1 MSVAAISN
9 KGSANGEGIELVDI
23 NPSKSENGYRPVDVD
38 YQMAGEVMLGYGNY
52 AASGG
57 SPKGL
62 VSFLPVQGYEA
73 ISIKKVSSD
82 GTLNVCFADSSGNL
96 TTAVEVGNTT
106 WTDLEIPSSAVN
118 LVFYSQESSV
128 STHRVWYSLKSR
140 KKVTPRVV
148 ADDINPYKELTPN
161 YQIYMYIQTSS
172 STPVVVSSLPCKGFS
187 KVHLYT
193 SKASLYNAKFA
204 FLDASGNVI
213 GSWIALEAVKTWQE
227 ADVPSGAE
235 SVALYAYHTSTG
247 NAMYFY
253 YSMEV

>member
-23 NPSKSENGYRPVDVD
+23 NPTKGENGYTPSNVD

-52 AASGG
+52 PASGG

-96 TTAVEVGNTT
+96 TTAVEVGNTA

-148 ADDINPYKELTPN
+148 ADDINPNKLSSLQYNTVFRNSTSYVTLPVAGYSKVYLWVASGS
-161 YQIYMYIQTSS
+161 YASS
-172 STPVVVSSLPCKGFS
+172 SYGFWNENNNAYVFDNTFTLGTTPYEIVLPEGTKTIAFKSS
-187 KVHLYT
+187 
-193 SKASLYNAKFA
+193 A
-204 FLDASGNVI
+204 
-213 GSWIALEAVKTWQE
+213 GSV
-227 ADVPSGAE
+227 
-235 SVALYAYHTSTG
+235 
-247 NAMYFY
+247 Y
-253 YSMEV
+253 YSIIA